1 VSTELSIQL
10 AQVPVYMHWQKLIPI
25 VLTFGVSLT
34 ACNKFHWR
42 PGNVPSSAV
51 WVDGTYVT
59 CNVEESMKADRCTVF
74 EDKTGNILADGL
86 FVLDSSKREVS
97 KNELHYVA
105 VKDRTIFL
113 ADARTLSLMLASDR
127 DPSNS
132 RITESLKS
140 ISASGA
146 GQPINCGKSPTNEP
160 DEKTVDCALKA
171 FESRTSFYVRFYVP
185 GTGLDYSYGLA
196 GDSTGNVSEVV
207 YNGKGINKLSLSK
220 KTQLSEDSR
229 LAIMPCP
236 KPVSIIKTQEGT
248 VACALPV
255 VEQASSGKP
264 VETSICEIAKN
275 PWAFNNKMVRVRGH
289 IWNNFEYSEIS
300 GEGCDSLWFTY
311 GDGFGPPGLAAYVAG
326 GATPGVENEE
336 GDRIAP
342 IAVRLN
348 RDSNF
353 QKFER
358 LMVARAKAEAR
369 LERLHPGQYDVFY
382 EVIAT
387 FVGRIDG
394 VTPEIRA
401 AHLKRSPMDRADY
414 LGFGQMGLFDAQL
427 VVQSVEGDATLSVR
441 KSGSDSG
448 ASK

>member
-1 VSTELSIQL
+1 
-10 AQVPVYMHWQKLIPI
+10 MGRHKLIRSA
-25 VLTFGVSLT
+25 LALCASL
-34 ACNKFHWR
+34 AGCRNFHWR
-42 PGNVPSSAV
+42 PNNVPSSAV
-51 WVDGTYVT
+51 WVDGTFVT
-59 CNVEESMKADRCTVF
+59 CDVDASMKADRCTVF
-74 EDKTGNILADGL
+74 EEKTGTILVDGL
-86 FVLDSSKREVS
+86 FVLDSSKREAS
-97 KNELHYVA
+97 KTELHYVA

-146 GQPINCGKSPTNEP
+146 AQPINCGKSPTNEP
-160 DEKTVDCALKA
+160 DEKTVDCALNA
-171 FESRTSFYVRFYVP
+171 FEKRTPFYIRFYVP
-185 GTGLDYSYGLA
+185 GMAFDYSYGLA
-196 GDSTGNVSEVV
+196 GDSKGKVSEVV
-207 YNGKGINKLSLSK
+207 YNGRGINKLSLSK
-220 KTQLSEDSR
+220 KTQLSGDSR

-236 KPVSIIKTQEGT
+236 KPVSLMKTEEGT

-255 VEQASSGKP
+255 VEQELPRKP

-289 IWNNFEYSEIS
+289 VWNNFEYSEIS
-300 GEGCDSLWFTY
+300 GDDCESIWFTY
-311 GDGFGPPGLAAYVAG
+311 GGGFGPPGLAAYVAG
-326 GATPGVENEE
+326 GATPGAENEE

-342 IAVRLN
+342 IAVRLI

-369 LERLHPGQYDVFY
+369 FEKSHPGQYGVFY

-394 VTPEIRA
+394 VSPEIHA
-401 AHLKRSPMDRADY
+401 AHLKRSPMDRADH

-427 VVQSVEGDATLSVR
+427 VVQSVEGDAVLSVR
-441 KSGSDSG
+441 KDSSDLG